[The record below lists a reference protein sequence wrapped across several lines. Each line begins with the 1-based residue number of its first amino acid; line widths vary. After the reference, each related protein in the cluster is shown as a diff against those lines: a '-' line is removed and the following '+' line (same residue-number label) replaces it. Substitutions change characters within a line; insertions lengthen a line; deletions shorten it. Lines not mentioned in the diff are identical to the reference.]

1 MKKLTV
7 KKGTQCMAC
16 LECVRACS
24 EAFYKEFD
32 PSKACLQIIERN
44 GAAKPMVCVQCGKC
58 AEACEHGAITQ
69 NAKGVYTINKKLCVG
84 CGKCKDACPFGVLVK
99 VEEAPNASKCI
110 ACGICAKACPMEIL
124 STLLHKSVALSE
136 FSLDF
141 SRSIRVS
148 QILLEAIQKFHFP

>member
-1 MKKLTV
+1 
-7 KKGTQCMAC
+7 MAC

-84 CGKCKDACPFGVLVK
+84 CGKCKDACPGSACWWKVRRGTQRFEVL
-99 VEEAPNASKCI
+99 

-124 STLLHKSVALSE
+124 EVVEK
-136 FSLDF
+136 
-141 SRSIRVS
+141 
-148 QILLEAIQKFHFP
+148 

>member
-58 AEACEHGAITQ
+58 AE
-69 NAKGVYTINKKLCVG
+69 V
-84 CGKCKDACPFGVLVK
+84 CPMHVIVFQEGS
-99 VEEAPNASKCI
+99 PASKCI
-110 ACGICAKACPMEIL
+110 ACGICVKACPME
-124 STLLHKSVALSE
+124 V
-136 FSLDF
+136 
-141 SRSIRVS
+141 
-148 QILLEAIQKFHFP
+148 LEIVEK